1 MALQKITFDGSSVT
15 SKRDADINH
24 HLGGLVPA
32 GIISGLG
39 NECSVS
45 VSNNYITF
53 KDGYV
58 QIYGRRIF
66 VESGS
71 QVYISLDSTKYGYVV
86 VEVNLSSNTVSL
98 KSVETTS
105 TSYPSLTQQN
115 LMTSGTLY
123 QFPIAKYKK
132 TSSSITLTSGF
143 TPTYIMCGL
152 RTVNLVKKT
161 KTLYMED
168 LVNWE
173 QVDEVEF
180 DMDDVPYDAI
190 ITLSFCYV
198 DTLGYGASSQFC
210 GSFVMNGTARYCYS
224 YLQVRST
231 KNYGNTGTVTF
242 IVDGQNYSTL
252 KVKKADTSIYDY
264 PNCIEISYY
273 VVEGE

>member
-53 KDGYV
+53 QDGYV
-58 QIYGRRIF
+58 QIYGRRIY
-66 VESGS
+66 VEANS
-71 QVYISLDSTKYGYVV
+71 QVYVSLDATKYGYVV
-86 VEVNLSSNTVSL
+86 IEVNLSNNTVSL

-132 TSSSITLTSGF
+132 TTSSITLQTF

-152 RTVNLVKKT
+152 REVKLVRKT
-161 KTLYMED
+161 KYALLED
-168 LVNWE
+168 PVNYE
-173 QVDEVEF
+173 EVREVAF
-180 DMDDVPYDAI
+180 DISDVPYDAI
-190 ITLSFCYV
+190 MFISFSSV
-198 DTLGYGASSQFC
+198 DTLGYGGTGQLCGTVTIAKADIYWTYSYVTVRSSQ
-210 GSFVMNGTARYCYS
+210 N
-224 YLQVRST
+224 
-231 KNYGNTGTVTF
+231 NGNTGTVTF
-242 IVDGQNYSTL
+242 LIDGTNLDNITISKVGTST
-252 KVKKADTSIYDY
+252 YF
-264 PNCIEISYY
+264 PNSVELSYY
-273 VVEGE
+273 TLEY

>member
-15 SKRDADINH
+15 SKKDADINH

-53 KDGYV
+53 QDGYV
-58 QIYGRRIF
+58 QIYGRRIY
-66 VESGS
+66 VEANS
-71 QVYISLDSTKYGYVV
+71 QVYVSLDATKYGYVV
-86 VEVNLSSNTVSL
+86 IEVNLSNNTVSL

-105 TSYPSLTQQN
+105 SSYPSLTQQN

-132 TSSSITLTSGF
+132 TTSSITLQSF
-143 TPTYIMCGL
+143 TPTYIKCGL
-152 RTVNLVKKT
+152 REAKLVKKSQ
-161 KTLYMED
+161 TLYMED
-168 LVNWE
+168 TVNWE

-180 DMDDVPYDAI
+180 DTNDIPYDA
-190 ITLSFCYV
+190 TLILTFCYV

-210 GSFVMNGTARYCYS
+210 GSFVITGSARYAYS
-224 YLQVRST
+224 YIQVRST
-231 KNYGNTGTVTF
+231 KNYGNTDTVSL
-242 IVDGQNYSTL
+242 ILDGQNFSTL
-252 KVKKADTSIYDY
+252 KVKKADTSIYYY
-264 PNCIEISYY
+264 PNCIELSYY